1 MTHKIGSRSSVK
13 NAARA
18 AFIASFAIL
27 AVVALTRE
35 TFAARAHHASSA
47 ASVRTVAGGLQL
59 VPDKGKFKI
68 LANGKEAGEE
78 DFEITPSDGDWI
90 VRGNSTLRTDKGD
103 AHVNG
108 TLQLHADGSP
118 VRYDWTTDGDKK
130 AAASV
135 TFSGRQASIDLNVA
149 NTQPYTQ
156 QLTFSPSLPLAV
168 LDNNLY
174 DQYAV
179 LAGLYNWSKGG
190 VQTFSV
196 LVPQSLTPG
205 SVSVESVGKQD
216 SDGKQMDELVVKS
229 DDLELDLFLD
239 KGRLMRI
246 VAPDSNAEIIRE

>member
-1 MTHKIGSRSSVK
+1 MNRTIGIRSSAK
-13 NAARA
+13 NTART
-18 AFIASFAIL
+18 AFIASVAIFA
-27 AVVALTRE
+27 VAGIARA
-35 TFAARAHHASSA
+35 TFAAHAHRASSA
-47 ASVRTVAGGLQL
+47 ASVRPAPGGLQL

-68 LANGKEAGEE
+68 LANGKEAGQEE
-78 DFEITPSDGDWI
+78 FEITPSNGDWI
-90 VRGNSTLRTDKGD
+90 VRGTSTIQTDKGA
-103 AHVNG
+103 AHING
-108 TLQLHADGSP
+108 TLELHADGSP

-135 TFSGRQASIDLNVA
+135 TFSGRQASIDLNMA

-156 QLTFSPSLPLAV
+156 QLTFSSTPIAV

-179 LAGLYNWSKGG
+179 LAGLYDWSKGG

-216 SDGKQMDELVVKS
+216 SEGKQMDELVVKS

-246 VAPDSNAEIIRE
+246 VAPDSNAEIVRE

>member
-1 MTHKIGSRSSVK
+1 MTRNISRRSPAK

-18 AFIASFAIL
+18 ACIASFALL
-27 AVVALTRE
+27 AVTAVARQ
-35 TFAARAHHASSA
+35 TFAAHARHASGA
-47 ASVRTVAGGLQL
+47 ASVRSVSGGLQL

-78 DFEITPSDGDWI
+78 NFEITPSNGDWI
-90 VRGNSTLRTDKGD
+90 VRGNSTIRTDKGD
-103 AHVNG
+103 AHING
-108 TLQLHADGSP
+108 TLELHGDGSP

-135 TFSGRQASIDLNVA
+135 TFNGRQASIDLNVA

-156 QLTFSPSLPLAV
+156 QLTFSQAVPLAV

-179 LAGLYNWSKGG
+179 LAGLYDWSKGG
-190 VQTFSV
+190 VQSFSV

-246 VAPDSNAEIIRE
+246 AAPDSNAEIVRE